1 MNAFKILFLLFFLA
15 STIIYSQ
22 VDPAQPSKI
31 DDRLIKEEVKSIW
44 IKNEYAEIYPV
55 PVNVTYHD
63 EYYDLYTNE
72 LQPKAF
78 FLVEDKKNQ
87 RAAVVFNNQ
96 LLKFDYPGLPIFYI
110 MPEDVSDYN
119 IIIKLQGI
127 ADDLRSFGEQAYQIK
142 FADKELLE
150 IELSGGGERGL
161 IYASVSLSQLVCEM
175 NNSIKIRKVEVFD
188 YPAFSNR
195 IFNSDPLPY
204 HLAEDLDW
212 MLRYKI
218 ESIALHNKDFS
229 WYEPDEVLQENL
241 IIYNKW
247 KENFVGVNAL
257 LILNLY
263 AGKYGIEVTNNEHLE
278 KLKRFLQLCY
288 EHGVTRFMLNADD
301 SPPFKFS
308 EGYYLTS
315 EKDKDKFTTLAEA
328 HCWLMNNIYD
338 WAKQNK
344 YEMNLL
350 YCPSFYTYEEM
361 HYGDM
366 QLFKGTPWEDAAF
379 GPLRRDLKIIG
390 EKMYPDIEIMWTGPY
405 VCTRTLTDEDLD
417 EWTNNLQGRKPFLF
431 DNSIFSDLEF
441 TARTMFTPYGNEFPR
456 NFSQKTGGNG
466 IFING
471 NAVGE
476 SSRAATMTANAYMW
490 EESNYNKEE
499 SIIKAMQ
506 KLYHS
511 SNINLFLKY
520 KEVELELTKTV
531 RQRELWFAS
540 DELWQSIRNTRFIT
554 EKNPFYY
561 HQNYG
566 RLKALRLQ
574 IKHSVPEPD
583 DYDEFKNKCIELD
596 KQRRDLLDEIE
607 KRGFI
612 KLSYSLQSEMIP
624 LPNFNKD

>member
-1 MNAFKILFLLFFLA
+1 MNVIKQLFIFLFLI
-15 STIIYSQ
+15 TIINQAQ
-22 VDPAQPSKI
+22 VDPAQPAKI
-31 DDRLIKEEVKSIW
+31 DDRLIQEEVKSIW
-44 IKNEYAEIYPV
+44 IKNEFAEIYPT
-55 PVNVTYHD
+55 PVNVTYHN
-63 EYYDLYTNE
+63 EYYDLYTNK

-78 FLVEDKKNQ
+78 FIVEDKKYEK
-87 RAAVVFNNQ
+87 AAGVFNHQ
-96 LLKFDYPGLPIFYI
+96 LAKFDYPELPIFNQ
-110 MPEDVSDYN
+110 MPENVSDYS
-119 IIIKLQGI
+119 IAIKLNGI
-127 ADDLRSFGEQAYQIK
+127 SDDVKRFGEQAYQIK
-142 FADKELLE
+142 FTDKGLIE
-150 IELSGGGERGL
+150 IELIGGSERGL

-175 NNSIKIRKVEVFD
+175 NNSIKIRKAEVFD

-195 IFNSDPLPY
+195 IFNSDPLP
-204 HLAEDLDW
+204 HNLTEDIDW

-218 ESIALHNKDFS
+218 ESIAFHNKDFS

-241 IIYNKW
+241 KIYNRW
-247 KENFVGVNAL
+247 KKNFGGVNAL

-263 AGKYGIEVTNNEHLE
+263 AGKYEIEVTNNEHLE
-278 KLKRFLQLCY
+278 RLKSFLQFCY
-288 EHGVTRFMLNADD
+288 EHGVTSFMLNADD
-301 SPPFKFS
+301 SPPFKFG
-308 EGYYLTS
+308 EGYYLSS
-315 EKDKDKFTTLAEA
+315 EIDKEKFSTLAEA
-328 HCWLMNNIYD
+328 HCWLMNNISD

-344 YEMNLL
+344 YKMNLL

-379 GPLRRDLKIIG
+379 GPLKRDLKIIG
-390 EKMYPDIEIMWTGPY
+390 EKMNPDIEIMWTGPY
-405 VCTRTLTDEDLD
+405 VCTRILTDEDLE

-441 TARTMFTPYGNEFPR
+441 TARTMFTPYGNEFPK

-476 SSRAATMTANAYMW
+476 SSRAASMTANAYLW
-490 EESNYNKEE
+490 EEDKYNKDE

-511 SNINLFLKY
+511 SNINLLLKY
-520 KEVELELTKTV
+520 KEVELELTKSI

-574 IKHSVPEPD
+574 IKHSVPEPED
-583 DYDEFKNKCIELD
+583 FDEFKNKCIELD

-607 KRGFI
+607 AKGFI

-624 LPNFNKD
+624 LPNFNKN